1 MSANAGSCLAVKF
14 APCAET
20 DPLLQEFADE
30 FFEVVAVDY
39 TDDGQEQLVGYMRQN
54 AKEETMLEAAQKAG
68 VVLPAYEVTL
78 LQSDDWLADNVIEFA
93 PVEVAEFLVYGIH
106 EKNIDVKDKIGIRV
120 YAATAFGSEHQT
132 TKCCL
137 QGLSDIHEL
146 ISAVPQV
153 LDVGTGSGI
162 LSLAAAK
169 LWPSAKIVAV
179 DIDEESVAVTKQNA
193 IDNGVEKQIA
203 VAYSDGYQSA
213 IVKDGAP
220 YDVILA
226 NILARPLIA
235 MAGDMA
241 QYIKSGGYAVI
252 SGFIDEQTVWVV
264 SAHEQFGLR
273 LVKLYEADNWR
284 AALLRKD

>member
-20 DPLLQEFADE
+20 EPSLQEFADE

-68 VVLPAYEVTL
+68 IVLPEYEITML
-78 LQSDDWLADNVIEFA
+78 KSDDWLADNVIEFA

-106 EKNIDVKDKIGIRV
+106 EKNIDVKDKIGIKV

-137 QGLSDIHEL
+137 QGLSDIHKL
-146 ISAVPQV
+146 IDSVPHV

-169 LWPSAKIVAV
+169 LWPDAKIVAV
-179 DIDEESVAVTKQNA
+179 DIDEESVTVTKQNA
-193 IDNGVEKQIA
+193 IDNNVEHVKYIRFELGELT
-203 VAYSDGYQSA
+203 GYLPIFFHKVYPIVTDEKPVLRGSEL
-213 IVKDGAP
+213 IIDEVKGEGMCNECHSLYNIMKNEGRCPKCGSRKKTILSGTEFFVKD
-220 YDVILA
+220 I
-226 NILARPLIA
+226 
-235 MAGDMA
+235 
-241 QYIKSGGYAVI
+241 GY
-252 SGFIDEQTVWVV
+252 
-264 SAHEQFGLR
+264 
-273 LVKLYEADNWR
+273 
-284 AALLRKD
+284 